1 MFEVVR
7 ASLDKDLSEF
17 TEQLWALKITHRVVF
32 ESEQVLWIENPSQLE
47 IVHQMYQH
55 WDAYGSFPDLS
66 SSLLQQSQAA
76 AQTISRRRSVIGKV
90 NIAKIPTVLVLL
102 VTSAVL
108 SWLTGFGSQLD
119 SLRAFT
125 ITDFQSLGNQ
135 VNYYS
140 LEHNFSTLELW
151 RFISPVFIH
160 FNFAHIIFN
169 ALWVWVIGSVIEQRH
184 SSYTMVFISLV
195 AGISSNIAQYYVS
208 GPIFG
213 GLSGVVYAIISYAW
227 AWDKCNC
234 VKLGVV
240 NNGLMGFMLAWLVL
254 GYSGLLTQMGLGAIA
269 NTAHLVGLISG
280 LLSMLCVKYY
290 TKLFNIS
297 SI

>member
-7 ASLDKDLSEF
+7 APLDKNLSEF
-17 TEQLWALKITHRVVF
+17 TDQLWALKITHRVVF
-32 ESEQVLWIENPSQLE
+32 ESEQILWVENPSQLE
-47 IVHQMYQH
+47 IVQQMYQH
-55 WDAYGSFPDLS
+55 WDAYGSFPDLNF
-66 SSLLQQSQAA
+66 SSLQQDQEA

-90 NIAKIPTVLVLL
+90 NIGKIPTVLVLL

-125 ITDFQSLGNQ
+125 ITDFQSIGNQ

-169 ALWVWVIGSVIEQRH
+169 ALWIWVIGSVIEQRH

-195 AGISSNIAQYYVS
+195 AGVSSNIAQYYVS

-227 AWDKCNC
+227 AWDKCNS
-234 VKLGVV
+234 VKLAVV

-254 GYSGLLTQMGLGAIA
+254 GYSGLLTQLGLGAIA

-290 TKLFNIS
+290 AKLFNIS